1 MLILPIISR
10 WIQTTSKQSGYDV
23 LMHLCVFSSHFSHL
37 IFMFSPVLSN
47 WSILWYWDDIG
58 GARHA
63 GTTTVVRDVL
73 KISVKI

>member
-1 MLILPIISR
+1 M
-10 WIQTTSKQSGYDV
+10 
-23 LMHLCVFSSHFSHL
+23 C
-37 IFMFSPVLSN
+37 SPVLSN